1 MTLNR
6 RMSGKAENDLQ
17 KWRERIEIALAAA
30 LPSENTA
37 PVRLHQAMR
46 YATLGGGKRIRAC
59 LVYASGSLFN
69 ACEEALDGPAA
80 AVEMT
85 HAYSLIHDDLPAMD
99 NDDVRRG
106 KPTLHIAFDEAT
118 AILAGDA
125 LQSQAYLNLIQTK
138 TSDSVRVAILHCLAE
153 ASSAAGMCGGQQM
166 DMDATNQTLSLNEL
180 ETLHGLK
187 TGALIRASVRMG
199 ALIGHATATE
209 LLALDQYAD
218 ALGLAFQIRDDI
230 LDIEASSEQL
240 GKTAGKDAQQNKST
254 YPQLL
259 GMSEAKKLLSVY
271 AEKMQASLLSLQRDT
286 SALKLIADFAVTRTQ

>member
-1 MTLNR
+1 ME
-6 RMSGKAENDLQ
+6 AENDLQ
-17 KWRERIEIALAAA
+17 KWRERIEIVLDAA

-37 PVRLHQAMR
+37 PIRLHQAMR
-46 YATLGGGKRIRAC
+46 YASLGGGKRIRAC
-59 LVYASGSLFN
+59 LVYASGSLFS
-69 ACEEALDGPAA
+69 ASEEALNCAAA

-125 LQSQAYLNLIQTK
+125 LQTQAYLNLVQTK
-138 TSDSVRVAILHCLAE
+138 TSDSVRVALLHCLAQ

-180 ETLHGLK
+180 ETLHALK

-199 ALIGHATATE
+199 ALIGNANSAE
-209 LLALDQYAD
+209 LQALDQFAH
-218 ALGLAFQIRDDI
+218 ALGMAFQIRDDI

-259 GMSEAKKLLSVY
+259 GMDEAKLLLHAYS
-271 AEKMQASLLSLQRDT
+271 EKMQASLLSLQRDT
-286 SALKLIADFAVTRTQ
+286 SALKHIADFAVNRTQ

>member
-1 MTLNR
+1 MQ
-6 RMSGKAENDLQ
+6 AENDLQ
-17 KWRERIEIALAAA
+17 KWRERIDIVLDAA

-37 PVRLHQAMR
+37 PQRLHQAMR
-46 YATLGGGKRIRAC
+46 YSCLGGGKRIRAC

-69 ACEEALDGPAA
+69 ACEEALDCAA
-80 AVEMT
+80 GAVEMT

-99 NDDVRRG
+99 DDNVRRG

-125 LQSQAYLNLIQTK
+125 LQTQAYLNLIQTE
-138 TSDSVRVAILHCLAE
+138 TSDSVRVALLQSLAE
-153 ASSAAGMCGGQQM
+153 ASGAAGMCGGQQM
-166 DMDATNQTLSLNEL
+166 DMDATNRALSLNAL
-180 ETLHGLK
+180 ETLHKLK

-199 ALIGHATATE
+199 ALIGNANPAE
-209 LLALDQYAD
+209 LHALDQFAD

-240 GKTAGKDAQQNKST
+240 GKTAGKDAQQSKST

-259 GMSEAKKLLSVY
+259 GMREAKLLLGTYS
-271 AEKMQASLLSLQRDT
+271 EKMQSSLLSLQRDT
-286 SALKLIADFAVTRTQ
+286 TALKHIADFAVTRTQ

>member
-1 MTLNR
+1 MTLN
-6 RMSGKAENDLQ
+6 SDAGQAESDLQ
-17 KWRERIEIALAAA
+17 KWRERIEIVLDAA
-30 LPSENTA
+30 LPSENRA
-37 PVRLHQAMR
+37 PKRLHQAMR
-46 YATLGGGKRIRAC
+46 YASLGGGKRIRAC

-69 ACEEALDGPAA
+69 ASEDALDSAAA

-125 LQSQAYLNLIQTK
+125 LQTQAYLNLIQTK

-153 ASSAAGMCGGQQM
+153 ASSASGMCGGQQM
-166 DMDATNQTLSLNEL
+166 DMDATNRTLSLNEL

-199 ALIGHATATE
+199 ALIGRANTAE
-209 LLALDQYAD
+209 LQALDQFAD
-218 ALGLAFQIRDDI
+218 SLGLAFQIRDDI
-230 LDIEASSEQL
+230 LDIEASSAQL

-259 GMSEAKKLLSVY
+259 GMSEAKLLLDTYS
-271 AEKMQASLLSLQRDT
+271 EKMQTSLLSLQRDT
-286 SALKLIADFAVTRTQ
+286 SALKHIADFSVNRTQ

>member
-1 MTLNR
+1 MTLNKR
-6 RMSGKAENDLQ
+6 VSDQAESDLQ
-17 KWRERIEIALAAA
+17 KWRERIEIVLAAA

-37 PVRLHQAMR
+37 PKRLHQAMR
-46 YATLGGGKRIRAC
+46 YASLGGGKRIRAC

-69 ACEEALDGPAA
+69 ASEDVLDSAAA

-125 LQSQAYLNLIQTK
+125 LQTQAYLNLIHTK
-138 TSDSVRVAILHCLAE
+138 TSESVRVAILHCLAE

-166 DMDATNQTLSLNEL
+166 DMDATNQTLSLKEL

-187 TGALIRASVRMG
+187 TGALIRASVRIG
-199 ALIGHATATE
+199 ALIGDATTAE
-209 LLALDQYAD
+209 LDALDQFAD
-218 ALGLAFQIRDDI
+218 ALGMAFQIRDDI

-259 GMSEAKKLLSVY
+259 GMSEAKLLLGSY
-271 AEKMQASLLSLQRDT
+271 SEKMHASLLLLRRDT
-286 SALKLIADFAVTRTQ
+286 SALKHIAEFAVNRTQ